1 MSASAPPLAVS
12 LADIE
17 AAAGRLEGLAVRTPL
32 LRHDALD
39 ARAGGRLFIKA
50 EPLQRTGSFKFRGA
64 YNRLSRLSPDQRPA
78 GVVAFSSGNHAQG
91 VAAAAALV
99 GCPALI
105 LMPSDAPAIKIAAT
119 RALGAEV
126 RFFDR
131 LKDNRESQGARL
143 AAERGAVLVPPYDDP
158 DIISGQGT
166 VGLEIVAQMAELV
179 LVPDVVCACASGGG
193 LVAGV
198 ATAVAAHAPA
208 ARIYVAEPALYND
221 HALSLAAGRR
231 TAHAAA
237 APTLCDSL
245 MAPIPGELT
254 YPINAVR
261 LAGAVSA
268 TDDEVLD
275 AMGQAFLHL
284 KLVIEP
290 GGAVGLAAALLGR
303 LNLDGGCAVVV
314 ASGGNVDPGV
324 FQRALARL

>member
-1 MSASAPPLAVS
+1 MSASADLAVD

-17 AAAGRLEGLAVRTPL
+17 AAAARLDGVAIRTPL

-39 ARAGGRLFIKA
+39 AMAGGRLFIKA

-64 YNRLSRLSPDQRPA
+64 YNRIRQLNPEQLQR

-131 LKDNRESQGARL
+131 LRDNREAMGA
-143 AAERGAVLVPPYDDP
+143 AISEERGAVLVPPYDDP
-158 DIISGQGT
+158 HIISGQGT
-166 VGLEIVAQMAELV
+166 VGLEIVSQMAEMGLR
-179 LVPDVVCACASGGG
+179 PDVVCACASGGG

-198 ATAVAAHAPA
+198 AMAVTARAPD
-208 ARIYVAEPALYND
+208 ARIYVAEPAGYDD
-221 HALSLAAGRR
+221 HALSLAAGER
-231 TAHAAA
+231 TSHAADR
-237 APTLCDSL
+237 PTLCDAL
-245 MAPIPGELT
+245 MAPIPGTLT
-254 YPINAVR
+254 FPINQQR

-268 TDDEVLD
+268 TDEEVLD
-275 AMGQAFLHL
+275 AMARAFLYL

-290 GGAVGLAAALLGR
+290 GGAVGLAAALNGR
-303 LNLDGGCAVVV
+303 LDLNGGCGVVV

-324 FQRALARL
+324 FQQALARL

>member
-1 MSASAPPLAVS
+1 MTAPSGLAVS

-17 AAAGRLEGLAVRTPL
+17 AAAGRLQGFAVRTPL

-39 ARAGGRLFIKA
+39 ALAGGRLFIKA

-64 YNRLSRLSPDQRPA
+64 YNRLRQLEREQLQA

-131 LKDNRESQGARL
+131 LRDNREAMGA
-143 AAERGAVLVPPYDDP
+143 AISAERGAVLVPPYDDP
-158 DIISGQGT
+158 HIISGQGT
-166 VGLEIVAQMAELV
+166 VGLEIVSQLAELG
-179 LVPDVVCACASGGG
+179 LAPDVVCACASGGG
-193 LVAGV
+193 LVAGL
-198 ATAVAAHAPA
+198 ATAISAHAPD
-208 ARIYVAEPALYND
+208 ARIFVAEPSGYED
-221 HALSLAAGRR
+221 HALSLAAGVR
-231 TAHAAA
+231 TAHAADR
-237 APTLCDSL
+237 PTLCDAL
-245 MAPIPGELT
+245 MAPIPGTLT
-254 YPINAVR
+254 FPINQLR
-261 LAGAVSA
+261 LAGAVCA

-275 AMGQAFLHL
+275 AMAQAFLHL

-290 GGAVGLAAALLGR
+290 GGAVALAAALKGR
-303 LNLDGGCAVVV
+303 LPLEGGCGVVV
-314 ASGGNVDPGV
+314 ASGGNVDPAV
-324 FQRALARL
+324 FQMALARL